1 MRLAAP
7 LLCLLAAAACAP
19 LQEHRSPAEAAC
31 AAEAERIVLDRN
43 RARSVRLDAP
53 GTGAQT
59 IMEETNV
66 SASFARESEFAE
78 RRRLTRECLERLGA
92 RPPQGQTP
100 QGQTPQGQTPQ
111 GQSGAPPSG
120 RATQPAAPAPA
131 APASAVPASSPP
143 PQGGIQRG
151 TALPPPSPA
160 QPPVRGW

>member
-7 LLCLLAAAACAP
+7 LLCLLAATACAP
-19 LQEHRSPAEAAC
+19 LQENRSSAEATC
-31 AAEAERIVLDRN
+31 AAEAERLVLERN

-66 SASFARESEFAE
+66 SATFARESEFAE

-92 RPPQGQTP
+92 RQPQAQPQGQP
-100 QGQTPQGQTPQ
+100 QGQPASTAPAAATP
-111 GQSGAPPSG
+111 A
-120 RATQPAAPAPA
+120 AAPAAPAPRA
-131 APASAVPASSPP
+131 VPPASGTP

-151 TALPPPSPA
+151 TALPPPSPTQA
-160 QPPVRGW
+160 PVRGW